1 MPSKAELKAVEEN
14 IFGKNRVQKSAV
26 KKDAEQDADKII
38 RSAIRVGKAYDVF
51 KAELGSYV
59 DALESAGIYG
69 QADNVRVLFNSFD
82 DDMSMYAG
90 FDGETIASSYEFK
103 ESVIEM
109 VSEDE

>member
-1 MPSKAELKAVEEN
+1 MPSKAELKMVEES

-38 RSAIRVGKAYDVF
+38 QSAIRAGKAYDVF
-51 KAELGSYV
+51 KAELSSYV
-59 DALESAGIYG
+59 DALKSAGIYG
-69 QADNVRVLFNSFD
+69 QADNVSVLFNSFD

-109 VSEDE
+109 ISEDE